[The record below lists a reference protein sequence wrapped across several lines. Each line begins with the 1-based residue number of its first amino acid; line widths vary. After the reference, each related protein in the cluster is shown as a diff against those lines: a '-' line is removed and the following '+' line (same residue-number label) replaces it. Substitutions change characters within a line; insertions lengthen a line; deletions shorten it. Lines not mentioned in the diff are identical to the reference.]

1 MTTPIADL
9 PDYNALADRFDRFLP
24 LIQPVSEALL
34 SHLPDLAQGAQVLDV
49 SCGTGEPGI
58 TLAQRQPHIHLLGVD
73 AAAAMIGVART
84 KAARQSLTNIRFEVM
99 SSDHMTV
106 PDGSMDALVSR
117 FGLLMFGDVP
127 ASARETVRV
136 LRPGGAFSIA
146 AWDAMDRNTLFNT
159 TVTTLRSFLPAGA
172 RASVE
177 DLQHWAREGLRTRL
191 LKEAGMGTVEWQMFD
206 WVYTFENFESLW
218 VMVST
223 MASFTGQATLSTEAE
238 HDFKNALHAALGQYA
253 QSSGR
258 YVIPHGCRIFWGR
271 R

>member
-9 PDYNALADRFDRFLP
+9 PDYNALAERFDRFLP

-58 TLAQRQPHIHLLGVD
+58 TLAHRQPQIHVLGID
-73 AAAAMIGVART
+73 AAAAMIGVARI
-84 KAARQSLTNIRFEVM
+84 KAARQSLPNVRFEVM
-99 SSDHMTV
+99 SSDHITV
-106 PDGSMDALVSR
+106 PGGSMDALVSR

-127 ASARETVRV
+127 ASARETARV

-146 AWDAMDRNTLFNT
+146 VWDASDRNTLFNT
-159 TVTTLRSFLPAGA
+159 ILTTLRSFLPAGA

-177 DLQHWAREGLRTRL
+177 GLQHWAQEGLRTRL
-191 LKEAGMGTVEWQMFD
+191 LKEAGMGRVASQMFD
-206 WVYTFENFESLW
+206 WDYTFESFESLW
-218 VMVST
+218 AMVST

-238 HDFKNALHAALGQYA
+238 HDFKIALRAALGQYA
-253 QSSGR
+253 PSSGG
-258 YVIPHGCRIFWGR
+258 YVIPHGCRIIWGTR
-271 R
+271 

>member
-34 SHLPDLAQGAQVLDV
+34 SHLPDLAHGAQVLDV

-58 TLAQRQPHIHLLGVD
+58 TLASRQPHIQVLGID

-84 KAARQSLTNIRFEVM
+84 KAARQSLPNVRFEVM
-99 SSDHMTV
+99 SSDHMSV

-136 LRPGGAFSIA
+136 LRPSGAFSIA
-146 AWDAMDRNTLFNT
+146 AWDATDRNTLFNT
-159 TVTTLRSFLPAGA
+159 TLTTLRSFLPAGA

-177 DLQHWAREGLRTRL
+177 GLQHWAEEGLRMRL
-191 LKEAGMGTVEWQMFD
+191 LKDAGMSKVESQMFD
-206 WVYTFENFESLW
+206 WNYTFENFDSLW

-223 MASFTGQATLSTEAE
+223 MASFTGQSTLSTEAE
-238 HDFKNALHAALGQYA
+238 HDFKIALYAALGQYA
-253 QSSGR
+253 QSSGG
-258 YVIPHGCRIFWGR
+258 YVIPHGCRIIWGR